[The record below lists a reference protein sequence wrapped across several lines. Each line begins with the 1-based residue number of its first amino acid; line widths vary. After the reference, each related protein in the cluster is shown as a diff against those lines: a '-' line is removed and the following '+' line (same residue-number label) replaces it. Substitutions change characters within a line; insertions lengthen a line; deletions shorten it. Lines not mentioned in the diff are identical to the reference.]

1 MKHYDGGFS
10 TPLAMAAI
18 FSLCILALPFCLA
31 TAANEKRTDSYRK
44 LIEERKKI
52 DSVIFDMEKRIQPL
66 KDSPSDSDGHEIMH
80 LLSSACDFELSVS
93 DASTGINKNFTSKVI
108 LKSKAIS
115 GCIEA
120 DREDIFAEYGW
131 INPKFSGKAVIE
143 QAEKD
148 FEGKGTFPLINTFP
162 PLNIFN
168 MSGDFIKAV
177 LGLCRIKD
185 AEKKTELIKGSLNP
199 DTTIKELAEILGVG
213 ENHPVFDLLGTKTA
227 FWKIGF
233 ETEKARACAVFAAVP
248 EKENQRKIEKYI
260 LAEKKTFFKG
270 GTL

>member
-1 MKHYDGGFS
+1 M
-10 TPLAMAAI
+10 I
-18 FSLCILALPFCLA
+18 
-31 TAANEKRTDSYRK
+31 
-44 LIEERKKI
+44 
-52 DSVIFDMEKRIQPL
+52 
-66 KDSPSDSDGHEIMH
+66 
-80 LLSSACDFELSVS
+80 FELSVS

-120 DREDIFAEYGW
+120 NREDIFAEYGW

-177 LGLCRIKD
+177 LELCRIKD